1 MTAYLQELT
10 LKLGAA
16 VGELADEQR
25 QRQIDFF
32 LQAQQADGGFMGREG
47 ESDLYYTGFATRAL
61 AILGELHGSAA
72 ERLST
77 FLTSRIQ
84 GQETVI
90 DFLSLIYSAALLD
103 SAAGIDIFER
113 AADDWPSSVATTLEA
128 LRREDGG
135 YAKSPEGAYSSTYHS
150 FLVLLS
156 LQLLEQPLKNP
167 ERLIDFV
174 KSQAVEEGGFRE
186 HKVSKRA
193 GTNPTAAA
201 IGILRILDGLSPAI
215 STQTIDFLASMQVDE
230 GGLRANTRIP
240 IADILSTFTGVLTL
254 TDLDGTDQIDVPHAL
269 RYASSLQQPTGGSL
283 GAEWDQVCDV
293 EYSFYGLGTLALL
306 HQYCNKD
313 LRESFT

>member
-16 VGELADEQR
+16 VGDLAEEQR
-25 QRQIDFF
+25 QRHIDFF

-47 ESDLYYTGFATRAL
+47 DSDLYYTGFATRSL
-61 AILGELHGSAA
+61 AILGELHGPPA
-72 ERLST
+72 ERLAT

-103 SAAGIDIFER
+103 GAAGIDIFAE
-113 AADDWPSSVATTLEA
+113 APADWPASVAATLEA

-150 FLVLLS
+150 FLVLLC
-156 LQLLEQPLKNP
+156 LQLLEQPLNNP
-167 ERLIDFV
+167 EKLITFIQ
-174 KSQAVEEGGFRE
+174 SQGVEEGGFRE

-201 IGILRILDGLSPAI
+201 IGILRILDGLTPEI
-215 STQTIDFLASMQVDE
+215 SSETIDFLASMQVDE

-240 IADILSTFTGVLTL
+240 IADILSTFTGILTL
-254 TDLDGTDQIDVPHAL
+254 TDLNGTDEIDAQHAL
-269 RYASSLQQPTGGSL
+269 RYANSLQQPAGGSL

-306 HQYCNKD
+306 NQYCNKD

>member
-16 VGELADEQR
+16 VGDLEEEQR
-25 QRQIDFF
+25 QRHIDFF

-47 ESDLYYTGFATRAL
+47 DSDLYYTGFATRSL
-61 AILGELHGSAA
+61 AILGELHGPPA
-72 ERLST
+72 ERLAT

-103 SAAGIDIFER
+103 GAAGIDIFAE
-113 AADDWPSSVATTLEA
+113 APADWPASVAATLEA

-150 FLVLLS
+150 FLVLLC
-156 LQLLEQPLKNP
+156 LQLLEQPLNNP
-167 ERLIDFV
+167 EKLIAFIQ
-174 KSQAVEEGGFRE
+174 SQGVEEGGFRE

-201 IGILRILDGLSPAI
+201 IGILRILDGLTPEI
-215 STQTIDFLASMQVDE
+215 SSETIDFLASMQVDE

-240 IADILSTFTGVLTL
+240 IADILSTFTGILTL
-254 TDLDGTDQIDVPHAL
+254 TDLNGTDEIDAQHAL
-269 RYASSLQQPTGGSL
+269 RYANSLQQPAGGSL

-306 HQYCNKD
+306 NQYCNKD
-313 LRESFT
+313 LRESLS

>member
-16 VGELADEQR
+16 VGELAEEQR
-25 QRQIDFF
+25 QIQSTFF

-61 AILGELHGSAA
+61 AILGELHGDPA
-72 ERLST
+72 ERLAS

-103 SAAGIDIFER
+103 SAAGIDIFAEAPSEW
-113 AADDWPSSVATTLEA
+113 AASVAATLDA

-150 FLVLLS
+150 FLVLLC
-156 LQLLEQPLKNP
+156 LQLLEQPLQDP

-174 KSQAVEEGGFRE
+174 KSQGVEEGGFRE

-201 IGILRILDGLSPAI
+201 IGILRILDGLTPEITSE
-215 STQTIDFLASMQVDE
+215 TIDFLASMQVDE

-240 IADILSTFTGVLTL
+240 IADILSTFTGILTL
-254 TDLDGTDQIDVPHAL
+254 SDLDGIDQIDAPHAL
-269 RYASSLQQPTGGSL
+269 RYANSLQQAAGGSL

-306 HQYCNKD
+306 HQYCNQD
-313 LRESFT
+313 SPESFT